1 MIRVLH
7 VIDHLGLGG
16 AQSAVLDL
24 VSNMDTTEVE
34 CQVAVLHGR
43 GPFAEALESR
53 GITVHSLSSKRWP
66 PAYVKSL
73 PALVEKNRFDVLHF
87 HLQGANWLSKPLLGR
102 KHGAVVIA
110 HDHTSGDVRFRGLH
124 SLLPDALSHLA
135 SDHIIA
141 VSDGVRRFLTS
152 WEAVPGGKIS
162 VIPNGVD
169 TRLFRPAGPDQ
180 RRTAKKALGFSE
192 DSILIGAMGRM
203 APEKNFRILPR
214 LAEHLPGIVFVVGGD
229 GPGFN
234 ELKSL
239 IAGSAARARIRLLG
253 RVDNRAGFYA
263 AMDAYVLPS
272 LFEGLPMALLEA
284 MASGLPCVASRLPD
298 ITAALDNGKSGLLA
312 NPEAPETFVE
322 ALRLMTS
329 DSDSASRL
337 GRAARARCEASFS
350 AGLAAAAVL
359 NVYRKELL
367 FARNPTGC

>member
-1 MIRVLH
+1 MF
-7 VIDHLGLGG
+7 DHLGLGG

-24 VSNMDTTEVE
+24 VTNMDTAEVE

-43 GPFAEALESR
+43 GPFAEALESH
-53 GITVHSLSSKRWP
+53 GVTVHSLSATRWP
-66 PAYVKSL
+66 PAYLKSL
-73 PALVEKNRFDVLHF
+73 PALVAKNRFDVLHF
-87 HLQGANWLSKPLLGR
+87 HLQGSNWLSKPLLGG
-102 KHGAVVIA
+102 KHGAVFIA

-152 WEAVPGGKIS
+152 WEAVPSGKVT

-169 TRLFRPAGPDQ
+169 TRLFLPASPEQ
-180 RRTAKKALGFSE
+180 RKAAKKALGFSE

-214 LAEHLPGIVFVVGGD
+214 LAEQLPDVDFVVGGD

-239 IAGSAARARIRLLG
+239 IAGSAARDRIRLLG

-263 AMDAYVLPS
+263 AMDACVLPS

-298 ITAALDNGKSGLLA
+298 ITAALDDGKFGLLA
-312 NPEAPETFVE
+312 NPESPETFVE
-322 ALRLMTS
+322 ALRLVTS
-329 DSDSASRL
+329 DLAVSSRL
-337 GRAARARCEASFS
+337 GHAARARCESVFS
-350 AGLAAAAVL
+350 ASSAAAAVL

-367 FARNPTGC
+367 FARNPAGC